1 MSNIVP
7 AGGGQTV
14 SVQQPSGTL
23 SAFSSI
29 EAFENGQRMAKA
41 LAASAF
47 VPEAYRGDGGI
58 GNCLIAMEVASRTGA
73 SILAVVQ
80 NLDVIEGRPGWRSQ
94 FIIAAINSCGRFS
107 PLRYDLRDAGRKSLE
122 YEFWSGPK
130 GNRSKQRGKMDLADR
145 ECIAWTTERGFVL
158 PPNIRTLDQ
167 ARTAELPVLESPP
180 VSLSMAVN
188 EGWYHRTGSKWQT
201 MPELMLRYRA
211 AAFFGRLY
219 APDILMGMSTAEEVE
234 DIRAHTATP
243 IDAQVLEAQTPRQG
257 LSRLDRL
264 ADMATR
270 PAAPAVVADD
280 IEEAIEIVRSE
291 EYGGEQEPEE
301 VRVDTAGHDEW
312 SLLDAEGWL
321 AQLYGV
327 SDIID
332 ACTTAKALS
341 VMQAAPKFAGPYQ
354 AMKRHSPKTAEAV
367 DELVRKRR
375 EALSA

>member
-7 AGGGQTV
+7 AGNGHAV

-94 FIIAAINSCGRFS
+94 FIIAAINSCGRFA

-122 YEFWSGPK
+122 YEFWTGPK

-145 ECIAWTTERGFVL
+145 ECIAWTTERGFAL
-158 PPNIRTLDQ
+158 PPNIRTLEQ
-167 ARTAELPVLESPP
+167 ARAAEIPVLESPP
-180 VSLSMAVN
+180 VSLAMAVS

-243 IDAQVLEAQTPRQG
+243 IDAQVVETASPRPG

-264 ADMATR
+264 ADTATR
-270 PAAPAVVADD
+270 AAAPSVVADD
-280 IEEAIEIVRSE
+280 IAEAIEIIGAE
-291 EYGGEQEPEE
+291 EGRE
-301 VRVDTAGHDEW
+301 DAAGTSDDDQW
-312 SLLDAEGWL
+312 ALLDASGWVDQVYTL
-321 AQLYGV
+321 GDIAQEATSARDLEV
-327 SDIID
+327 
-332 ACTTAKALS
+332 K
-341 VMQAAPKFAGPYQ
+341 MAAPKFAAPYA
-354 AMKRHSPKTAEAV
+354 AMKRHAPKSAEAV
-367 DELVRKRR
+367 DELVAKRR
-375 EALSA
+375 EGLGNG